1 MNGDLR
7 QQTMTFGAALRDQEP
22 IARLVQAQDALAAD
36 VEATRLLEEFQRAQA
51 DLRLK
56 QMSGELTQEEIRNFR
71 FLRAS
76 LGKAAPIAALVQAQR
91 GATEFLQEVNAKLS
105 ELLGL
110 DFASLA
116 RPASGCC

>member
-1 MNGDLR
+1 
-7 QQTMTFGAALRDQEP
+7 MTFGAALRDQEP

-51 DLRLK
+51 DLRVK
-56 QMSGELTQEEIRNFR
+56 QMAGELTQEEIRNFR
-71 FLRAS
+71 SLRAS
-76 LGKAAPIAALVQAQR
+76 VGKAVSLGALAQAQR
-91 GATEFLQEVNAKLS
+91 EATEFLQEVNARLS